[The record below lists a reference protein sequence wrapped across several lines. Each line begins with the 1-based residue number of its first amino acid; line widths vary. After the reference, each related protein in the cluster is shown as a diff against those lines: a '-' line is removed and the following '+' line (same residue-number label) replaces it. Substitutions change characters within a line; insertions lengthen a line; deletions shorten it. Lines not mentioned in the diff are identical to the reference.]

1 MRLKPIKYI
10 KNYTPKVILDT
21 VWYYIRNLYRIFDKD
36 YLFLLASG
44 ISFNIVLCFIPF
56 VLILFTIVGIYLGYP
71 ETYENLNQYL
81 NQVIPLPSD
90 IRNDIIKKLLEQARV
105 ISNNTWLTGT
115 IGIVGVMWTMSG
127 LFGSMRDS
135 LIKIYRIEDS
145 YNAIT
150 AKLRDFIL
158 IFITL
163 ALFVITTGLTSV
175 LHIIQNYALNILNIG
190 YDFAF
195 TKKLISILIPFLIS
209 LMMFYILYKFVPH
222 NKFPGKS
229 SFFSAF
235 YAAIFFEISKFF
247 FGLYVLNFSNYT
259 QIYGAFAAVVVN
271 LLWIYI
277 ISIIFVAS
285 GALGKI
291 YFDRHDL
298 KIKNEKNKKKLN
310 GTKKTVQKNR

>member
-1 MRLKPIKYI
+1 MKFKIIKYF
-10 KNYTPKVILDT
+10 KYYTPQVVLQT
-21 VWYYIRNLYRIFDKD
+21 VWYYIKHLYKIFDKD

-71 ETYENLNQYL
+71 ETSQNLNEYL
-81 NQVIPLPSD
+81 NQVIPLPPD
-90 IRNDIIKKLLEQARV
+90 VRNDIIKKLLDQAQI
-105 ISNNTWLTGT
+105 ISNNTLITGT

-127 LFGSMRDS
+127 LFGAMRDS
-135 LIKIYRIEDS
+135 LVKIYNLEES
-145 YNAIT
+145 YNVFT
-150 AKLRDFIL
+150 AKLRDFML

-175 LHIIQNYALNILNIG
+175 LQIIQNYTLNILNIG
-190 YDFAF
+190 YDFPLI
-195 TKKLISILIPFLIS
+195 KKIVAILIPFLVS
-209 LMMFYILYKFVPH
+209 LMMFYILFKFVPH
-222 NKFPGKS
+222 SKFPTKS

-235 YAAIFFEISKFF
+235 YASIFFELSKFF

-259 QIYGAFAAVVVN
+259 QIYGAFAVIVIN

-277 ISIIFVAS
+277 ISIIFVTS

-291 YFDRHDL
+291 YFDRHNL
-298 KIKNEKNKKKLN
+298 KMQQIKFKKKN
-310 GTKKTVQKNR
+310 HGTKKTIQNN